1 LSNKLK
7 NRQSF
12 FEKLLSL
19 LQGAAWAL
27 VAVGSTSFFIS
38 LYHLGLFLALL
49 GAFIG
54 ALLGLFFVVI
64 FEIAQLQIDKLK
76 EMKKQTL
83 LLEKLTQQ
91 SETTTTLL

>member
-1 LSNKLK
+1 MSNKFK
-7 NRQSF
+7 DRQSF

-27 VAVGSTSFFIS
+27 VAVGSISFFMS
-38 LYHLGLFLALL
+38 LYHLGLFIAIL

-91 SETTTTLL
+91 SETTTTL

>member
-1 LSNKLK
+1 LPNKFE

-19 LQGAAWAL
+19 LQGTAWAL
-27 VAVGSTSFFIS
+27 VAIGSISFFLS
-38 LYHLGLFLALL
+38 LYHLGIVIAIL

-64 FEIAQLQIDKLK
+64 FEIAQIQIDKLN
-76 EMKKQTL
+76 EMKKQTK

-91 SETTTTLL
+91 SEITTTL

>member
-1 LSNKLK
+1 LPNKFK

-27 VAVGSTSFFIS
+27 VAVGSISFFLS
-38 LYHLGLFLALL
+38 LYHSGIVIALL

-54 ALLGLFFVVI
+54 ALLGLFFVI
-64 FEIAQLQIDKLK
+64 LFEIAQIQIDKLK
-76 EMKKQTL
+76 EMKKQTA

-91 SETTTTLL
+91 KDTATNI

>member
-1 LSNKLK
+1 MSNKLK

-19 LQGAAWAL
+19 LQGVAWAL
-27 VAVGSTSFFIS
+27 VSVGSISFFTS
-38 LYHLGLFLALL
+38 LYHLGLFIAIL

-64 FEIAQLQIDKLK
+64 FEIAQLQIEKLK

-91 SETTTTLL
+91 SETTTTL